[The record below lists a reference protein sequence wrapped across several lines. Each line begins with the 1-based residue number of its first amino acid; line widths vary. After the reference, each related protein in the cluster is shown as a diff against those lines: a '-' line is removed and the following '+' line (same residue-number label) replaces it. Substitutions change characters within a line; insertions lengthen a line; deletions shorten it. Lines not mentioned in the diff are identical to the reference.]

1 MFRSVYPMEF
11 DYTVTTGKDFGFALE
26 SVQEEIAKAGMRVLH
41 VHDVQATL
49 AEKGIKR
56 DPYRIVEFCNAKY
69 ASEFLSADPKIGLC
83 MPCKINVYVHEGK
96 VVLSGMRPIVLPQ
109 FFPHVDLG
117 NKPQEVD
124 AIVRSIVD
132 KAK

>member
-1 MFRSVYPMEF
+1 MDFE
-11 DYTVTTGKDFGFALE
+11 YTVITGKDFASALA

-49 AEKGIKR
+49 AEKGINR

-69 ASEFLSADPKIGLC
+69 ASAFLNADPKIGLC

-96 VVLSGMRPIVLPQ
+96 VVLSGMRPIILPQ

-117 NKPQEVD
+117 DMPQEVD
-124 AIVRSIVD
+124 AIVRSIID
-132 KAK
+132 KAKGDE

>member
-1 MFRSVYPMEF
+1 MEF
-11 DYTVTTGKDFGFALE
+11 DYTVTTGKDFDAALA
-26 SVQEEIAKAGMRVLH
+26 SVQEEIGKAGMRVLH

-49 AEKGIKR
+49 VEKGITR

-69 ASEFLSADPKIGLC
+69 ASAFLNADPKIGLC

-109 FFPHVDLG
+109 FFPHVNLG
-117 NKPQEVD
+117 DMSQEVD
-124 AIVRSIVD
+124 AIVRSIID
-132 KAK
+132 KAS

>member
-1 MFRSVYPMEF
+1 MEF
-11 DYTVTTGKDFGFALE
+11 DYTVTTGKDFDAALA
-26 SVQEEIAKAGMRVLH
+26 SVQEEIGKAGMRVLH

-49 AEKGIKR
+49 VEKGITR

-69 ASEFLSADPKIGLC
+69 ASAFLNADPKIGLC

-109 FFPHVDLG
+109 FFPHVNLG
-117 NKPQEVD
+117 DMFQEVD
-124 AIVRSIVD
+124 AIVRSIID
-132 KAK
+132 KAS

>member
-1 MFRSVYPMEF
+1 MDF
-11 DYTVTTGKDFGFALE
+11 DYTVTTDKDFTSALA

-49 AEKGIKR
+49 AEKGINR

-69 ASEFLSADPKIGLC
+69 ASEFLRADPKIGLC

-96 VVLSGMRPIVLPQ
+96 VVLSGMRPVVLPQ

-117 NKPQEVD
+117 TMPQEVD
-124 AIVRSIVD
+124 AIVRGIID
-132 KAK
+132 RTK

>member
-1 MFRSVYPMEF
+1 MDF
-11 DYTVTTGKDFGFALE
+11 DYTVTTGKDFAAALA
-26 SVQEEIAKAGMRVLH
+26 SAQEEIAKAGMRVLH

-49 AEKGIKR
+49 AEKGITR

-69 ASEFLSADPKIGLC
+69 ASAFLNADPKIGLC
-83 MPCKINVYVHEGK
+83 IPCKLNVYVHEGQ
-96 VVLSGMRPIVLPQ
+96 VFLSAMRPIVLPQ

-117 NKPQEVD
+117 DKPQEVD

>member
-1 MFRSVYPMEF
+1 MDF
-11 DYTVTTGKDFGFALE
+11 DYTVTTGKDFETALA
-26 SVQEEIAKAGMRVLH
+26 SVQEEIGKAGMRVLH

-49 AEKGIKR
+49 AEKGIAR

-69 ASEFLSADPKIGLC
+69 ASAFLNADPKIGLC

-109 FFPHVDLG
+109 FFPQVDLG
-117 NKPQEVD
+117 SMPQEVD
-124 AIVRSIVD
+124 AIVRSIID
-132 KAK
+132 KSS

>member
-1 MFRSVYPMEF
+1 MPYYTRMDF
-11 DYTVTTGKDFGFALE
+11 DYTVTTGKNVEAALA
-26 SVQEEIAKAGMRVLH
+26 SVQEEITKAGMRVLH

-49 AEKGIKR
+49 AEKGIQR
-56 DPYRIVEFCNAKY
+56 EPYRIVEFCNAKY
-69 ASEFLSADPKIGLC
+69 ASEFLRADPKIGLC

-96 VVLSGMRPIVLPQ
+96 VFFSGMRPIVLPQ

-117 NKPQEVD
+117 NMPHEVD
-124 AIVRSIVD
+124 ATVPSIFD